1 MRFSLKGK
9 KMSGLNGILG
19 FAAGVTLAAGLSA
32 ANATVIDFTNAG
44 TGTSG
49 SLFGG
54 TVTWTLTA
62 NGPLNNSEA
71 FNGSPTPSGT
81 PLAFQ
86 TDGYGVFDDEVSNTS
101 RLRQYIDLTFSTP
114 TLIDAIYFLDLFV
127 ARNASTA
134 EVGLASI
141 DGGAPIALLATDI
154 AGTGASGFVSAIFAP
169 VLATVI
175 RFTAGATNDLLGVA
189 DGALAGVGIAP
200 IPVPAAGLLLL
211 GGLGG
216 LAALRRRKKA

>member
-1 MRFSLKGK
+1 MRFALKGM
-9 KMSGLNGILG
+9 KMSGLKKVLG
-19 FAAGVTLAAGLSA
+19 LAAGLTLAAGLSA
-32 ANATVIDFTNAG
+32 ANATVIDFTKAG
-44 TGTSG
+44 TSTSG
-49 SLFGG
+49 SLFKGA
-54 TVTWTLTA
+54 VTWALSA
-62 NGPLNNSEA
+62 NGALNNA
-71 FNGSPTPSGT
+71 QTFDGSPTPSGT

-86 TDGYGVFDDEVSNTS
+86 TDGYGVIDDEISTTA
-101 RLRQYIDLTFSTP
+101 RLTQYIDLTFSAP

-127 ARNASTA
+127 ARSVQSA
-134 EVGLASI
+134 EVGFASI
-141 DGGAPIALLATDI
+141 DGGAPIALLATDL
-154 AGTGASGFVSAIFAP
+154 AGSGASGFVSAVFAP

-175 RFTAGATNDLLGVA
+175 RFTVQDTNDLLGVA

>member
-1 MRFSLKGK
+1 MFGLKR
-9 KMSGLNGILG
+9 ILG

-44 TGTSG
+44 TGPSG
-49 SLFGG
+49 SLFKGA
-54 TVTWTLTA
+54 VTWTLSA
-62 NGPLNNSEA
+62 NGALNNSQV
-71 FNGSPTPSGT
+71 FDGSLAPSGV
-81 PLAFQ
+81 PLSFQ
-86 TDGYGVFDDEVSNTS
+86 TDGYGVVDDEISTTS
-101 RLRQYIDLTFSTP
+101 RLTQYIDLTFSAP
-114 TLIDAIYFLDLFV
+114 TLVDAIYFLDLFV
-127 ARNASTA
+127 ARTRQTA
-134 EVGLASI
+134 EVGFASI

-154 AGTGASGFVSAIFAP
+154 AGTRAAGFVGAAFAP

-175 RFTAGATNDLLGVA
+175 RFTVQDTNDLLGVA

>member
-1 MRFSLKGK
+1 MFGLKRVL
-9 KMSGLNGILG
+9 GLV
-19 FAAGVTLAAGLSA
+19 AGVTLAAGLSA

-49 SLFGG
+49 SLFKGA
-54 TVTWTLTA
+54 VTWTLSA
-62 NGPLNNSEA
+62 NGALNNSQVFDA
-71 FNGSPTPSGT
+71 SLAPSGT
-81 PLAFQ
+81 PLSFQ
-86 TDGYGVFDDEVSNTS
+86 TDGYGVVDDEISTTS
-101 RLRQYIDLTFSTP
+101 SLTQYIDLTFSAP
-114 TLIDAIYFLDLFV
+114 TLVDAIYFLDLFI
-127 ARNASTA
+127 ARNVQSA
-134 EVGLASI
+134 EVGFASI
-141 DGGAPIALLATDI
+141 DGGAPIALLATDL
-154 AGTGASGFVSAIFAP
+154 AGTRAAGFVGAVFAP

-175 RFTAGATNDLLGVA
+175 RFTVLDTNDLLGVA